1 MDAPPLEDA
10 AAGAAGERV
19 TAPERIV
26 VRAPNW
32 LGDVV
37 LSLPALRDL
46 ARAFPRARLEV
57 LARPSVAELYGA
69 VAEVHGARLASG
81 ARADADAVRGA
92 FDLGVLF
99 TNSFGT
105 ALALLRGGV
114 PERWGYATEAR
125 GPLLTR
131 RARVPHA
138 VRGRSQV
145 YYYRAM
151 LGGLGLCVSAE
162 PDASVR
168 APAHWREAGD
178 RLLGPGPWIGLNP
191 GAAYGA
197 AKRWPAARFAAV
209 GDALARRTGASI
221 AVLGAPSER
230 ALADE
235 VAAGM
240 RHRAR
245 VLAGETRLSELVGV
259 LSRLELLVTNDSGPM
274 HVASALGTPVVAV
287 FGPTDERE
295 TAPAGPARARI
306 AREPV
311 SCAPC
316 GLRACPVDHACMR
329 RVSAERVSSLALEL
343 LSA

>member
-1 MDAPPLEDA
+1 M
-10 AAGAAGERV
+10 
-19 TAPERIV
+19 TAPERIL

-46 ARAFPRARLEV
+46 ARSFPRARLEV
-57 LARPSVAELYGA
+57 LARPAVAELYGA
-69 VAEVHGARLASG
+69 VAEVHGARLAAG
-81 ARADADAVRGA
+81 TRADAAAVRGA

-99 TNSFGT
+99 TNSFGS
-105 ALALLRGGV
+105 ALALRLGGV
-114 PERWGYATEAR
+114 PERWGYATEVR

-131 RARVPHA
+131 RARVPAA

-151 LGGLGLCVSAE
+151 LAGLGLRVSAE
-162 PDASVR
+162 PDASLA
-168 APAHWREAGD
+168 APAHWREAAL
-178 RLLGPGPWIGLNP
+178 RLLGSGPWVGLNP

-197 AKRWPAARFAAV
+197 AKRWPAARFAAT
-209 GDALARRTGASI
+209 GDALAERTGARVV
-221 AVLGAPSER
+221 VLGTASER
-230 ALADE
+230 PLADA
-235 VAAGM
+235 VAAAM
-240 RHRAR
+240 RHPAR

-259 LSRLELLVTNDSGPM
+259 LSHLQLLVTNDSGPM

-295 TAPAGPARARI
+295 TAPAGPGRKRI

-311 SCAPC
+311 PCAPC
-316 GLRACPVDHACMR
+316 GLRACPIDHACMR
-329 RVSAERVSSLALEL
+329 RVSAEGVAALALEL
-343 LSA
+343 LAS